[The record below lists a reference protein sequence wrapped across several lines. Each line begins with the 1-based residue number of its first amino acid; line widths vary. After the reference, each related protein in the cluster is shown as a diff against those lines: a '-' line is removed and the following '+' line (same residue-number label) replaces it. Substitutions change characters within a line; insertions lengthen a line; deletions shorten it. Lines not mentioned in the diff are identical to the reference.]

1 MIINTVRIGQKDFTL
16 KTDFKQRFFLELKPY
31 NIKVSVCC
39 PPDTNTP
46 GFQEEEK
53 TKPEETKLISDS
65 AGLFEP
71 EVVAR

>member
-1 MIINTVRIGQKDFTL
+1 MFI
-16 KTDFKQRFFLELKPY
+16 FFFFSELKPY